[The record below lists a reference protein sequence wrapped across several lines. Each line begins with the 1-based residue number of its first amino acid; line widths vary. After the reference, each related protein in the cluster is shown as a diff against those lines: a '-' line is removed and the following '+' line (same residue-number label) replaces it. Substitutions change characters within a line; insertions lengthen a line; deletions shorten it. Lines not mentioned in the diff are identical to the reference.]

1 MLDRLDFLLRARL
14 HGAARGVG
22 IAFAAVLGVSLLFF
36 FLWGNGRVARIVY
49 FPAADG
55 RGQVAEMRYVTRHAG
70 TEASVQE
77 LVNSIL
83 LGPTNPDAERLFA
96 RGAVVSAVMVSGRT
110 VYLDLTPQ
118 VLMDDPETHRK
129 GQAAFDI
136 LTRSLRRN
144 FPRFTDVVYLI
155 DGQVPHFPDKKKI

>member
-1 MLDRLDFLLRARL
+1 VLDRVDFLLRMRL

-22 IAFAAVLGVSLLFF
+22 IAFGAVLAVSLLCFF
-36 FLWGNGRVARIVY
+36 TWGNGRVARILY
-49 FPAADG
+49 FPAAEGGG
-55 RGQVAEMRYVTRHAG
+55 RVAEMRLVTRHAG
-70 TEASVQE
+70 LEASVRE
-77 LVNSIL
+77 LVDSVL
-83 LGPTNPDAERLFA
+83 LGPTSPGAERLFA

-118 VLMDDPETHRK
+118 VLMDDPETHRR
-129 GQAAFDI
+129 GQEAFDI

-144 FPRFTDVVYLI
+144 FPRFGEVIYLI